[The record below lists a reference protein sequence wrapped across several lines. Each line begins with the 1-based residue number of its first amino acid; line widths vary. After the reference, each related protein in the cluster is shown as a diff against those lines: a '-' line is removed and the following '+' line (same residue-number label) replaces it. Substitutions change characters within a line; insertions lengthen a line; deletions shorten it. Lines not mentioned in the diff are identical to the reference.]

1 MSYSSLFIGVI
12 STLLSSCI
20 SARVVKQLSYST
32 QFAGVTI
39 EKPWHYKDLTADSIP
54 GISLERAKQE
64 QLKNKKGKEVLLAL
78 IDGDIDTQHEM
89 IKDYLWENEYEI
101 PNNRL
106 DDDLNGYIDDLNGW
120 NFWGNR
126 NTADINDKSQYEYVR
141 IINKLDPYF
150 KNKSIDNISSDSLA
164 IFQMY
169 LKAKKR
175 YQKEYDTQI
184 VEMRSFISELEEA
197 YYHQK
202 DTILKVYP
210 YLTFQIDSIKKIKS
224 DNKRINTIKDNLIYY
239 LNVDIENGI
248 DGLKRR
254 LSFDENCYLNFDF
267 KDRFIV
273 NDDVNDLLDVNYGN
287 PKINYPDHFGNHGT
301 SVLGQITSIF
311 KFVDNK
317 NLKIMTLLTA
327 VYGNEHDKD
336 IALAIKY
343 AVNNGAQ
350 IIVFT
355 MSKEF
360 SSHNE
365 WVKEAIEYAAS
376 KDVLIIKA
384 AGNYGYNLSLND
396 YYPNDKNKDETEFV
410 NNFINVG
417 ASTKY
422 WNKNL
427 IADFSCYSNKE
438 VDIMAPGSEITI
450 AIQNNKYEISDG
462 TSFAAPIVAG
472 IAALLK
478 SYYPDLKAH
487 EIKEILME
495 SGTVID
501 LEVEIKDDLGNPK
514 LVPFSSLSKSGKIVN
529 AYNALIWAEHYTK
542 EKKRKTK

>member
-1 MSYSSLFIGVI
+1 MNIRIIFSIILVFLII
-12 STLLSSCI
+12 SCKTKRNFNSISNIKEWYYFDLSS
-20 SARVVKQLSYST
+20 
-32 QFAGVTI
+32 
-39 EKPWHYKDLTADSIP
+39 DSIP

-64 QLKNKKGKEVLLAL
+64 QLINKKGKKVLLAL

-89 IKDYLWENEYEI
+89 IKDYLWKNEYEI
-101 PNNRL
+101 PNNGL

-164 IFQMY
+164 MFQMY

-210 YLTFQIDSIKKIKS
+210 DLTFQIDSIKKIKS

-248 DGLKRR
+248 EGLKRR

-273 NDDVNDLLDVNYGN
+273 NDDVNDLFDVNYGN
-287 PKINYPDHFGNHGT
+287 PKINYPNHFGNHGT
-301 SVLGQITSIF
+301 SVLSQITSIF

-396 YYPNDKNKDETEFV
+396 YYPNDKNTDETEFV

-417 ASTKY
+417 ASTKNL
-422 WNKNL
+422 NKNL
-427 IADFSCYSNKE
+427 IADFSCYSDKE

-450 AIQNNKYEISDG
+450 AIQNNQYEISDG

-501 LEVEIKDDLGNPK
+501 LEVEIKDEQGNPK
-514 LVPFSSLSKSGKIVN
+514 KVPFSSLSKSGKIVN
-529 AYNALIWAEHYTK
+529 AYQALVLAQRYQK
-542 EKKRKTK
+542 NKKK